1 MPRPSPSDP
10 PNDPMDLLEGLSSL
24 DSRALS
30 PQDQLALVQS
40 LRARSPEDAVAVDRS
55 LLGQLGALRSG
66 LFEARAHLGEL
77 RDVLERLSATPWHS
91 AVFLGPVDTG
101 GVRAAAVACNG
112 SSRVVSV
119 AEEVDLDELAIGD
132 PVLLASDM
140 NVIMQTLA
148 FPLPRTGE
156 TAEFQRVMADGR
168 LLLRHRDEEV
178 LVHAAPGLDRAALTV
193 GERVRWDRSVG
204 LAFERI
210 ERTRESPLFLEDT
223 PDEGFDRIGG
233 LDAQIA
239 QITRSLRLHMLHP
252 EIASRYRV
260 RRVASIL
267 LVGPPG
273 TGKTMLARA
282 LANWLGQHAPNGQAR
297 FMSIK
302 PAELHSMWYGQ
313 SEANYREA
321 FRVARQAGDADPS
334 TPVVMFFDEVDAVG
348 ATRGQSLAHVDDRV
362 LTSFMTEL
370 DGLEA
375 RGNILVVA
383 ATNRRDTLDPAL
395 ARPGRLGDLVI
406 DIPRPGMAAAAAVF
420 DKHLPAGIP
429 YQADDVGTAP
439 AARRRLIDTAVA
451 RLYAPNG
458 EGELAALMFRDGTR
472 RAVRARDLMSGARI
486 ANIARAAIERA
497 CLRDLERGEPGV
509 TATDVLEAIADEL
522 SRRRGG
528 ADACQLPHVHQRP
541 PAGPRRR
548 PRGADRQAGA
558 PPAPVPQRGLIG
570 GEDGRGKKTT
580 RKV

>member
-10 PNDPMDLLEGLSSL
+10 PDDPMDLLKGLSSL

-40 LRARSPEDAVAVDRS
+40 LRARSPEVAVAVDRS

-66 LFEARAHLGEL
+66 LLEARAHLGEL
-77 RDVLERLSATPWHS
+77 RDVLQRLSATPWHS
-91 AVFLGPVDTG
+91 AVFLGPVATG

-119 AEEVDLDELAIGD
+119 ADEVDLDELAIGD
-132 PVLLASDM
+132 PVLLGSDM
-140 NVIMQTLA
+140 NVVMQTLA
-148 FPLPRTGE
+148 SPLPRTAE
-156 TAEFQRVMADGR
+156 TAEFRGVTADGR
-168 LLLRHRDEEV
+168 LLLRQRDEEV
-178 LVHAAPGLDRAALTV
+178 LVHAAPGLDRSALTV

-210 ERTRESPLFLEDT
+210 ERTRESPLFLEGT
-223 PDEGFDRIGG
+223 PAEGFDRIGG
-233 LDAQIA
+233 LDTQIA

-252 EIASRYRV
+252 EIASRYCV

-282 LANWLGQHAPNGQAR
+282 LANWLGQHAPSGRAR

-321 FRVARQAGDADPS
+321 FRVARQTGDADPS

-348 ATRGQSLAHVDDRV
+348 ATRGHSLAHVDDRV

-370 DGLEA
+370 DGLEP

-383 ATNRRDTLDPAL
+383 ATNRRDTIDPAL

-406 DIPRPGMAAAAAVF
+406 DIPRRHGGGRGGVRQTPARGHSVPGGGCRR
-420 DKHLPAGIP
+420 HSRR
-429 YQADDVGTAP
+429 TAP
-439 AARRRLIDTAVA
+439 PHRHGRR
-451 RLYAPNG
+451 P
-458 EGELAALMFRDGTR
+458 
-472 RAVRARDLMSGARI
+472 AVRA
-486 ANIARAAIERA
+486 
-497 CLRDLERGEPGV
+497 
-509 TATDVLEAIADEL
+509 
-522 SRRRGG
+522 
-528 ADACQLPHVHQRP
+528 QL
-541 PAGPRRR
+541 
-548 PRGADRQAGA
+548 
-558 PPAPVPQRGLIG
+558 
-570 GEDGRGKKTT
+570 
-580 RKV
+580 